1 MTVLHCRK
9 KLIMRSTRSFNL
21 SIIIDGISV
30 PGKVGPKALKL
41 QSHNLVAIRF
51 FFKLQNLFSVIELIY
66 ISWEHFCNILTSGT
80 TYLLQ
85 QEQSKHP
92 NWDRRF
98 IGSYF
103 IYIQVFVKRIHYSS
117 SHIDEPTSTHKS
129 LDMIS
134 TNHKGNHSRGAD
146 ADGSLTPNAA
156 KRRKCKGMPPPK
168 PETANNKHSITENA
182 ENMKSYARP
191 K

>member
-41 QSHNLVAIRF
+41 QSHNLIAIRF
-51 FFKLQNLFSVIELIY
+51 FFKLQNLFFVIELIY

-129 LDMIS
+129 LDIMIS
-134 TNHKGNHSRGAD
+134 TNHKGNHSRDAD
-146 ADGSLTPNAA
+146 ADG
-156 KRRKCKGMPPPK
+156 RKPDPQC
-168 PETANNKHSITENA
+168 S
-182 ENMKSYARP
+182 
-191 K
+191 